1 MLKPWLIIHS
11 EEYVC
16 RGEGEEST
24 IKLKLIPFTVY
35 RCHTLGPRTYDMA
48 KPNVGGP
55 SLSLKTYWQKCVIN
69 TWCWPTDR
77 DLVIDSVS
85 QATTASVVLGIII
98 RQRYCD
104 QFTSVAYKSRQ
115 KARDEYKN
123 D

>member
-1 MLKPWLIIHS
+1 
-11 EEYVC
+11 
-16 RGEGEEST
+16 
-24 IKLKLIPFTVY
+24 
-35 RCHTLGPRTYDMA
+35 
-48 KPNVGGP
+48 
-55 SLSLKTYWQKCVIN
+55 VIN

-104 QFTSVAYKSRQ
+104 QFTPVAYKSRQ